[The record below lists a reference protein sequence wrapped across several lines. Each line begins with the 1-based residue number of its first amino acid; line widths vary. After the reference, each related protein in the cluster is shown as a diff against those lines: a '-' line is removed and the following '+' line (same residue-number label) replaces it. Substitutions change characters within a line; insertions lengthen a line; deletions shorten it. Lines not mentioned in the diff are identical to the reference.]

1 MQPLY
6 VTNDII
12 INAPID
18 TVWEVLTSADH
29 TPKYMY
35 GCSIT
40 TDYQPG
46 SPVLWQ
52 AEFEGN
58 ITVFV
63 KGTLVRMEAPSVFA
77 YTTFDPNSTHEDI
90 PENHTTVTYTLSGQ
104 VDGTHLKVTQGDYSI
119 VPDGEK
125 RYNDAVNAGGWSSI
139 MEEIKKIAESI

>member
-6 VTNDII
+6 VTNEIT

-18 TVWEVLTSADH
+18 TVWQVLTSADH

-52 AEFEGN
+52 AEFEDKV
-58 ITVFV
+58 TVFV
-63 KGTLVRMEAPSVFA
+63 KGTLVKMEAPTLFA
-77 YTTFDPNSTHEDI
+77 YTTFDPNSTYEDI
-90 PENHTTVTYTLSGQ
+90 PENHTTVTYTLTEQG
-104 VDGTHLKVTQGDYSI
+104 GETHLRVTQGDYNL

-125 RYNDAVNAGGWSSI
+125 RYNEAVSAGGWSSI
-139 MEEIKKIAESI
+139 MEEIKKVAEGR